1 MVKVVSL
8 LMAIVCMGA
17 SQPMTLDEKPSE
29 NVNLDAGIVTEV
41 KPIKK
46 PPYIDGGYD
55 IYGETDGYVQPRFD
69 EKSDGTIGEVGQ
81 KSDGTMGEVGQKDD
95 GTIVGVG
102 RKNESKV
109 DVNALFE
116 NKKKQ
121 LDEKYSKLFYLL
133 EREDQLSD
141 ELRKI
146 NEEYWKLKEMY
157 DKEYKKLLC
166 EWSKSYEIFSE

>member
-69 EKSDGTIGEVGQ
+69 EKSDDTTGGVGQ
-81 KSDGTMGEVGQKDD
+81 KSDGTTGGVGQKD
-95 GTIVGVG
+95 
-102 RKNESKV
+102 ESKV

-121 LDEKYSKLFYLL
+121 LDEKYSKLFYLS

-157 DKEYKKLLC
+157 DKEYKKLLH

>member
-8 LMAIVCMGA
+8 LMAIVCIGA
-17 SQPMTLDEKPSE
+17 SQPTTLDEKPSE
-29 NVNLDAGIVTEV
+29 NANLDASVVTEV

-69 EKSDGTIGEVGQ
+69 EKSDGAIGGVGQ
-81 KSDGTMGEVGQKDD
+81 KSDGTTGGVGQKD
-95 GTIVGVG
+95 
-102 RKNESKV
+102 ESKV

-121 LDEKYSKLFYLL
+121 LDEKYSKLFYLS

-157 DKEYKKLLC
+157 DKEYKKLLR